1 MTDAL
6 YQFDVW
12 LFRFVNEG
20 FGQPYLDGAM
30 LFITDFKRSW
40 IVAAAAALYI
50 ILTRRKES
58 ALPLALCLV
67 AIGIADQTAS
77 GFFKPL
83 AQRARPCF
91 ELEQVRL
98 LLDQTRSFSFASSH
112 AANTAAVATV
122 VWAFFSK
129 SGRADKAVAWS
140 LALFAFLSGYSRV
153 YVGVHYPLD
162 VLAGWGIGV
171 AAGALTYLGFAFAW
185 KNFIE
190 PRRRSAARKTPEHQA
205 SADGSE

>member
-1 MTDAL
+1 MIETL
-6 YQFDVW
+6 YQLDIW
-12 LFRFVNEG
+12 LFRCINEG
-20 FGQPYLDGAM
+20 GGQPYLDGIM

-40 IVAAAAALYI
+40 IVAAAASLYI
-50 ILTRRKES
+50 VWTRRKES
-58 ALPLALCLV
+58 IAPLVLCLM

-83 AQRARPCF
+83 VQRTRPCF

-98 LLDQTRSFSFASSH
+98 LLDQTHSFSFASSH
-112 AANTAAVATV
+112 AANTAAVATI

-129 SGRADKAVAWS
+129 SGTIDKIVAWS
-140 LALFAFLSGYSRV
+140 LVLFAFLSGYSRV

-162 VLAGWGIGV
+162 VIAGWGIGV
-171 AAGALTYLGFAFAW
+171 GAGAITYLCFAFVW

-190 PRRRSAARKTPEHQA
+190 PCRRHAADHER
-205 SADGSE
+205 